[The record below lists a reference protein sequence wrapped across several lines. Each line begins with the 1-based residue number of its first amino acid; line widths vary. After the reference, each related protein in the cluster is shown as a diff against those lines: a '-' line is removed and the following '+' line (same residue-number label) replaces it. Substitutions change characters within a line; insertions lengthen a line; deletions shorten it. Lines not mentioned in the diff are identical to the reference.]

1 MKSYLLLFVKKFIQ
15 APSGKIGDSG
25 AYPRNLLVLV
35 IRGIMIF
42 NHFLEHCFV

>member
-25 AYPRNLLVLV
+25 AYPVDLLILL
-35 IRGIMIF
+35 IKAIMIF